1 MKEMSRFQNY
11 CEDSAVCHF
20 TTEDEDGKA
29 VVPLR
34 HVPGFWLQ
42 ANGVPTAKVREL
54 EERAGEHAQNDEPNK
69 DPGSILSENN
79 AQQAKELAV
88 PKQNREQLRFK
99 VPLKQGAS
107 HAFSAGNHAGSEK
120 QTRMPHHRSGCQQTP
135 SQAHKAPINPQRK
148 DSKRPAGAARE
159 SPSKGARKSAPTANG
174 AGSLGQGK
182 SSTQP
187 HGKHKKPRRASTAA
201 EPALR
206 QESGGGL
213 VPSPSSQDLDP
224 SDDVEFLLAPPK
236 ATECSGEIDWS
247 CGKLC
252 LT

>member
-1 MKEMSRFQNY
+1 
-11 CEDSAVCHF
+11 
-20 TTEDEDGKA
+20 
-29 VVPLR
+29 
-34 HVPGFWLQ
+34 
-42 ANGVPTAKVREL
+42 
-54 EERAGEHAQNDEPNK
+54 
-69 DPGSILSENN
+69 
-79 AQQAKELAV
+79 
-88 PKQNREQLRFK
+88 
-99 VPLKQGAS
+99 
-107 HAFSAGNHAGSEK
+107 
-120 QTRMPHHRSGCQQTP
+120 MPHHRSGCQQTP